1 MGIGSQISALIQEYG
16 QDVTLWSQ
24 AEDCFS
30 QGKAILQYVKGTDSQ
45 YGMTVLGEENK
56 QRLLYLGLACEKISA
71 LGDWV
76 LWEGKKYLVISAH
89 PVYVGT
95 TMAYWRG
102 ILKEMGQ
109 ECDWEGGEQ
118 VDADGF

>member
-1 MGIGSQISALIQEYG
+1 MGLSAQISALIQEYG
-16 QDVTLWSQ
+16 QAVELWSQ
-24 AEDCFS
+24 AKDAFS

-56 QRLLYLGLACEKISA
+56 EKLLYLGLACDEISA

-89 PVYVGT
+89 PVYLGT
-95 TMAYWRG
+95 AVAYWRG
-102 ILKEMGQ
+102 ILRESG
-109 ECDWEGGEQ
+109 EICSLEGGNQ
-118 VDADGF
+118 DDADGF